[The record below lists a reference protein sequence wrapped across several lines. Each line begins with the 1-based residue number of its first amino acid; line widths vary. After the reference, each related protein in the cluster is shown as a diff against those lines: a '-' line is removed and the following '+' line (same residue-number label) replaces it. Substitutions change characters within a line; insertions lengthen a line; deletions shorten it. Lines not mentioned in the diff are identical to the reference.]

1 MIVSILTE
9 RIWEKMIS
17 IIDNPS
23 LAEAGRQRMNW
34 FVEQMPLIAS
44 LKESYRTELPFRGLK
59 VAICLHVEPKTA
71 FWIEAILAGGAEH
84 VYLVGCLGTTKPDT
98 AAFLASNPKI
108 TVFAKEKDAMEDH
121 QRYLEMVIE
130 EKPDLLLDNGAS
142 LILAYHKKKRDWIP
156 LGANEETRTGR
167 LLIDSSGY
175 DIAFP
180 VVVIDDSPL
189 KKLLENAVGVGQ
201 SVVDGFMRATSLLL
215 GGKRIL
221 VIGYGW
227 CGSGIA
233 GKFRAMGAHT
243 SVYDIDP
250 VYLLKAKVDGHHVSE
265 NLNELIARADAIVT
279 STGRFHIITTEHIP
293 YFSDGLILSN
303 AGHFGFEID
312 VDELR
317 AAASRVDVIGCGKE
331 TLWFGSRKVFLL
343 ENANPLNLAAGDGNP
358 IAIMDLGLGLQA
370 SCGALLA
377 SGRHGLHKGV
387 QPIPV
392 EIDRAVSR
400 RMLRF

>member
-1 MIVSILTE
+1 MV
-9 RIWEKMIS
+9 S

-23 LAEAGRQRMNW
+23 LAEAGRQRMRW
-34 FVEQMPLIAS
+34 FMEQMPLIAS
-44 LKESYRTELPFRGLK
+44 LKEAYQKERPFEGLK
-59 VAICLHVEPKTA
+59 VAVCLHVEPKTA
-71 FWIEAILAGGAEH
+71 YWIDAILSGGAEH
-84 VYLVGCLGTTKPDT
+84 VYLAGCLGTTKPDT
-98 AAFLASNPKI
+98 AAYLASNPKI
-108 TVFAKEKDAMEDH
+108 TVLAKEADTMEEH
-121 QRYLEMVIE
+121 QRYLEMIMGE
-130 EKPDLLLDNGAS
+130 RPHLFLDNGAS
-142 LILAYHKKKRDWIP
+142 LILAYHRKERDWVP

-167 LLIDSSGY
+167 LLIDDSGY
-175 DIAFP
+175 DIRFP

-221 VIGYGW
+221 VVGYGW

-250 VYLLKAKVDGHHVSE
+250 VYLLKAKADGHRVSE
-265 NLNELIARADAIVT
+265 DLNQLISQAEVIVT
-279 STGRFHIITTEHIP
+279 STGRFHIITKEHIP
-293 YFSDGLILSN
+293 FFSNGLILAN

-312 VDELR
+312 TDDLR
-317 AAASRVDVIGCGKE
+317 ASADRVEEIGCGKE
-331 TLWFGSRKVFLL
+331 ALWFGGKSVFLL
-343 ENANPLNLAAGDGNP
+343 ENANPLNLSAGDGNP
-358 IAIMDLGLGLQA
+358 IPIMDLGLGLQA

-377 SGRHGLHKGV
+377 SGKHSLHKGV
-387 QPIPV
+387 QPVPR

-400 RMLRF
+400 RMLSF